1 MITANAFTICP
12 QISSTDLASVVWVRD
27 LWGGT
32 LSHDCHLDHKGSPL
46 FHLKQKTTVGFR
58 VHHPPRADLLGIH
71 TWLILPAIICL
82 SQRLSHACLS
92 ISNYTAKLRTAHYI
106 SYNLLDDSVTW
117 ITVGILELIHVQS
130 PDQGQPWEG
139 HTFENRDQDG
149 ALTCGQPQGPIVTVD
164 SSKIMWTEG
173 LSLWWCKRVSAL
185 STFNRSVG
193 DYGGCNGYGELG
205 FDSGEV
211 AWETATTSKEGSRRV
226 NYPIPIRGD
235 SDKKYWCRA
244 FWVLLSEWV
253 QCKNIS
259 EEQLEGK
266 SGEQTVLCFLVYNIK
281 KYICWCQK

>member
-1 MITANAFTICP
+1 MIFEKNTFCFLDRHARDRKWEGN
-12 QISSTDLASVVWVRD
+12 DLFIV
-27 LWGGT
+27 
-32 LSHDCHLDHKGSPL
+32 
-46 FHLKQKTTVGFR
+46 
-58 VHHPPRADLLGIH
+58 

-92 ISNYTAKLRTAHYI
+92 ISVYTAKLRMAHYI
-106 SYNLLDDSVTW
+106 SYNLLDRICYLDNCRNSRANTCKKFGPGATLGRMCLLVEKPRW
-117 ITVGILELIHVQS
+117 GIQLRE
-130 PDQGQPWEG
+130 
-139 HTFENRDQDG
+139 
-149 ALTCGQPQGPIVTVD
+149 
-164 SSKIMWTEG
+164 TEG
-173 LSLWWCKRVSAL
+173 SIQQTNHSKLTRIEGVGLWWCKRVSAL

-205 FDSGEV
+205 FDSGEA

-253 QCKNIS
+253 QFKTIS

-266 SGEQTVLCFLVYNIK
+266 SGASSRGNSSSKSVY
-281 KYICWCQK
+281 